1 MYRGVTTDKL
11 LIASGYNG
19 RTLLL
24 LSANYGLLMTTFF
37 PCALHSFLSPSSSAT
52 TPTRTEIWVGGK
64 GSSCMVAIA
73 ALISQL
79 HSLRCGHKAH
89 HFANPVHSQG
99 LALAVGADALYR
111 LFLGWLRTHLGV
123 RQGVDNALFTT
134 VSEGH
139 GGSVWSS
146 TRCFGKT
153 GEWVGGVQKRAGAEV

>member
-19 RTLLL
+19 GLCFF
-24 LSANYGLLMTTFF
+24 SANYGLLMTTFF
-37 PCALHSFLSPSSSAT
+37 PCTLHSFLSPSSSAT
-52 TPTRTEIWVGGK
+52 MPTRAEFWVGGK

-79 HSLRCGHKAH
+79 HSLRCGHRKAH
-89 HFANPVHSQG
+89 HLTDPIHSQG

-111 LFLGWLRTHLGV
+111 IFLGWLRTSLGV

-139 GGSVWSS
+139 AWMSEGCLGG
-146 TRCFGKT
+146 
-153 GEWVGGVQKRAGAEV
+153 ELDWVGGVQRRAGAEG